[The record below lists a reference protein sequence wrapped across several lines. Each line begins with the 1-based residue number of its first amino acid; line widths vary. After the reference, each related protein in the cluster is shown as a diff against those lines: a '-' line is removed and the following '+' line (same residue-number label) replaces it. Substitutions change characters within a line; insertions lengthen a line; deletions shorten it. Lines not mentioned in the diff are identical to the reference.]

1 MTPTC
6 DTSSFSIEVGVDN
19 FDFDRVH
26 RWLST
31 EAYWSPGVSRD
42 TVEKAFRNSLSFGV
56 FHNTMG
62 QVGIA
67 RVITDS
73 ATFSYLAD
81 VFISDNVRGQ
91 GVGKFLMDT
100 VAAHPELQGL
110 RRQMLATNDA
120 HKLYER
126 YGYKQIA
133 DPEILMEKLRPE
145 REI

>member
-1 MTPTC
+1 MTAHEAS
-6 DTSSFSIEVGVDN
+6 DDFRIEEGILN

-31 EAYWSPGVSRD
+31 EAYWSQGVSRE
-42 TVEKAFRNSLSFGV
+42 TVEKAFENSICFGV
-56 FHNTMG
+56 FSKRLG

-67 RVITDS
+67 RVITDG

-81 VFISDNVRGQ
+81 VFVDNSARGQ
-91 GVGKFLMDT
+91 GIGKMLIDAVT
-100 VAAHPELQGL
+100 AHPELQGL

-126 YGYKQIA
+126 YGYKKLEK
-133 DPEILMEKLRPE
+133 PEILMEKIASAPDS
-145 REI
+145 